1 MKGKTVFLV
10 GDLDN
15 DEMHLE
21 FRLAESGDEIIVRA
35 FDVRKR
41 RYVIGWFN
49 PAKLQDALNS
59 ALGNAAGESPSAIAA
74 AFARGASEL

>member
-1 MKGKTVFLV
+1 M
-10 GDLDN
+10 N
-15 DEMHLE
+15 
-21 FRLAESGDEIIVRA
+21 
-35 FDVRKR
+35 VRKR